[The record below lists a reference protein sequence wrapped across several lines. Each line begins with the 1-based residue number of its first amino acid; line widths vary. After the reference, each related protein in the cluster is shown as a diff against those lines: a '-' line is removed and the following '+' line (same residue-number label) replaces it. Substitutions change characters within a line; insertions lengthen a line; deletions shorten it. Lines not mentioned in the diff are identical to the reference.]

1 MPAARWVG
9 SAVLRKEDERLLA
22 GQGMFLDDIEV
33 AGVLEAAMLRSP
45 HAHAKIKSVDVS
57 AAEKMPGVK
66 AVRVIQGPGTE
77 IQWALDDWEQY
88 CFVPDFSGTGLIESP
103 VKAIEMWQLEFDA
116 IRAGGA
122 LAVFLLLY
130 FFNPAQLVV
139 STSSEAV
146 GALIQAAKEALKEEI
161 EEKYKDE
168 LKQYKERSVF
178 LQTQVGFFQ
187 ELIKESAK
195 TTNKAVEALA
205 ELRNQPNAPPGI
217 EEALAQLRQKNT
229 QAAEAILQFTAERAF
244 VVRVDLERPRGCVD
258 LADGRVV
265 LIEERLTEDG
275 GIIGLRVDITELKQ
289 REASF
294 RLLFDSNPVP
304 MIVCALDDERI
315 LGVNDAAVEHYGYS
329 RAEFEKLTIR
339 SVQAFESE
347 PPWSGDR
354 SSDEQTAR
362 TWKHVRADGTLIDL
376 AIYSRQLV
384 YGDRPAVL
392 LALMDITERKRAEA
406 RLAFM
411 AQHDGLTGL
420 PNRNLLRQHM
430 DEILLHTRRSA
441 DKAAVLVLGLD
452 NFKAVND
459 TLGHGIGDKLL
470 RGVAKRLRSTL
481 REEDTL
487 ARLNSDEFAIVQS
500 GLARPEDAVLLSRRL
515 LEAVGEPY
523 LLDGHSVVIGA
534 SIGIAMAPGDG
545 DESDKLL
552 KNADMALSRAK
563 NDSRGTFSFFEAGMD
578 ARAQSRRKIELDL
591 RDAIQNDVLRPYYQ
605 PLVDLAT
612 GRITGFEALVRWPHP
627 ERGMI
632 SPAEF
637 IPVAEETGLINAL
650 GGLMLRRAC
659 MDAAQWP
666 DDVRVAVNL
675 SPLQFR
681 VGNLLSVVMDA
692 LKQSGLPAR
701 RLELEITETLLLE
714 KSSQVLA
721 TLHALRALGVRI
733 SMDDFGTGY
742 SSLSYL
748 RSFPFDKIKIDQSF
762 VRDLAANPDAQAI
775 VRSII
780 SLGKGLGVTIT
791 AEGVETEAEVNCL
804 RNEGCHEGQGF
815 LFSRARPNADIVGLL
830 KTQGNWSSPAGAAL
844 VA

>member
-1 MPAARWVG
+1 MPRIRPKPVKKTKHAAITRIPGRPSKPSPKLAG
-9 SAVLRKEDERLLA
+9 SGRRVSAEIGEIVRKRAEAEAAIAEARKSHERLREAIDLLP
-22 GQGMFLDDIEV
+22 QGIVFLD
-33 AGVLEAAMLRSP
+33 
-45 HAHAKIKSVDVS
+45 
-57 AAEKMPGVK
+57 
-66 AVRVIQGPGTE
+66 
-77 IQWALDDWEQY
+77 
-88 CFVPDFSGTGLIESP
+88 
-103 VKAIEMWQLEFDA
+103 
-116 IRAGGA
+116 
-122 LAVFLLLY
+122 
-130 FFNPAQLVV
+130 
-139 STSSEAV
+139 
-146 GALIQAAKEALKEEI
+146 
-161 EEKYKDE
+161 
-168 LKQYKERSVF
+168 
-178 LQTQVGFFQ
+178 
-187 ELIKESAK
+187 
-195 TTNKAVEALA
+195 
-205 ELRNQPNAPPGI
+205 
-217 EEALAQLRQKNT
+217 
-229 QAAEAILQFTAERAF
+229 
-244 VVRVDLERPRGCVD
+244 
-258 LADGRVV
+258 ADGRYILWNKKYSEIYSRSSDLFKPGARLQDTIRIGVERGEYPEAIGREEEWIADRLAKLYQPGERHEQALSDGRCI
-265 LIEERLTEDG
+265 LIEERLTGDG
-275 GIIGLRVDITELKQ
+275 GIIGLRVDISELKQ

-347 PPWSGDR
+347 LPWEGDHSGD
-354 SSDEQTAR
+354 ELAAR

-376 AIYSRQLV
+376 AIYSRHLV
-384 YGDRPAVL
+384 HGDQPAVL
-392 LALMDITERKRAEA
+392 LALMDITERKRAES

-420 PNRNLLRQHM
+420 PNRTLLRQHM
-430 DEILLHTRRSA
+430 DEIMLHSRRGA
-441 DKAAVLVLGLD
+441 EKIAVLILGLD

-500 GLARPEDAVLLSRRL
+500 GLTRPEDAVMLARRL
-515 LEAVGEPY
+515 LEAISDPY

-545 DESDKLL
+545 DESEKLL
-552 KNADMALSRAK
+552 KHADMALSRAK

-578 ARAQSRRKIELDL
+578 ARAQSRRKIEIDL
-591 RDAIQNDVLRPYYQ
+591 RAAIQNDVLRPYYQ

-637 IPVAEETGLINAL
+637 IPVAEETGLINGL

-659 MDAAQWP
+659 MDAALWP
-666 DDVRVAVNL
+666 DGVRVAVNL

-681 VGNLLSVVMDA
+681 VGNLLSIVMDA
-692 LKQSGLPAR
+692 LKQSGLPAT

-721 TLHALRALGVRI
+721 TLHALRAMGVRI

-762 VRDLAANPDAQAI
+762 VRDLGSNRDAQAI

-780 SLGKGLGVTIT
+780 SLGTGLGVTIT
-791 AEGVETEAEVNCL
+791 AEGVETEAELSCL
-804 RNEGCHEGQGF
+804 RAEGCHEGQGF
-815 LFSRARPNADIVGLL
+815 LFSQARPNAEIVKLLKAQSGADIVALADMTG
-830 KTQGNWSSPAGAAL
+830 KTAR

>member
-1 MPAARWVG
+1 MPKIRPQTIKKSKQTSIARLFGRPIKPGPKPSGNRRHGAAERSEIVRTR
-9 SAVLRKEDERLLA
+9 AEAEAAIADARKSHERLREAIDILP
-22 GQGMFLDDIEV
+22 QGIVFLDAEGRYILWNKKYAEIYNRSSDLFTPGARLEDTIRV
-33 AGVLEAAMLRSP
+33 GV
-45 HAHAKIKSVDVS
+45 
-57 AAEKMPGVK
+57 
-66 AVRVIQGPGTE
+66 
-77 IQWALDDWEQY
+77 
-88 CFVPDFSGTGLIESP
+88 
-103 VKAIEMWQLEFDA
+103 
-116 IRAGGA
+116 
-122 LAVFLLLY
+122 
-130 FFNPAQLVV
+130 
-139 STSSEAV
+139 
-146 GALIQAAKEALKEEI
+146 
-161 EEKYKDE
+161 
-168 LKQYKERSVF
+168 ER
-178 LQTQVGFFQ
+178 GDY
-187 ELIKESAK
+187 
-195 TTNKAVEALA
+195 
-205 ELRNQPNAPPGI
+205 P
-217 EEALAQLRQKNT
+217 
-229 QAAEAILQFTAERAF
+229 EAIGREEEWIAER
-244 VVRVDLERPRGCVD
+244 LTKLYQPGERHEQT
-258 LADGRVV
+258 LADGRVI
-265 LIEERLTEDG
+265 LIDERLTEDG
-275 GIIGLRVDITELKQ
+275 GVIGLRVDITELKQ

-304 MIVCALDDERI
+304 MIVCSLDGERM
-315 LGVNDAAVEHYGYS
+315 LGVNDAAIEHYGYS
-329 RAEFEKLTIR
+329 RTEFERLTIR
-339 SVQAFESE
+339 SLQAFDPEL
-347 PPWSGDR
+347 PWTGDR
-354 SSDEQTAR
+354 SNDEQAAR
-362 TWKHVRADGTLIDL
+362 TWKHVRADGALIDL

-384 YGDRPAVL
+384 YGDQPAIL

-420 PNRNLLRQHM
+420 PNRTLLRQQM
-430 DEILLHTRRSA
+430 DDLLLHTRRSA
-441 DKAAVLVLGLD
+441 EKVAVLVLGLD

-481 REEDTL
+481 REEDVL

-500 GLARPEDAVLLSRRL
+500 GVTRPEDAVLLARRL
-515 LEAVGEPY
+515 LEAIGDPY

-534 SIGIAMAPGDG
+534 SIGIAMSPGDG
-545 DESDKLL
+545 DESERLL

-563 NDSRGTFSFFEAGMD
+563 NEFRGTFSFFEAEMD
-578 ARAQSRRKIELDL
+578 ARAQSRRKIEIEL
-591 RDAIQNDVLRPYYQ
+591 RDAIENDLLRPHYQ
-605 PLVDLAT
+605 PLVDLST

-632 SPAEF
+632 SPGEF
-637 IPVAEETGLINAL
+637 IPVAEETGLINAV

-681 VGNLLSVVMDA
+681 VGNLLSMVMET
-692 LKQSGLPAR
+692 LKQTGLAAT
-701 RLELEITETLLLE
+701 RLELEITETLVLE

-721 TLHALRALGVRI
+721 TLHALRSLGVRI

-762 VRDLAANPDAQAI
+762 VRDLGSNRDAQAI

-791 AEGVETEAEVNCL
+791 AEGVETEAELSCL

-815 LFSRARPNADIVGLL
+815 LFSRARPNAEIVSLL
-830 KTQGNWSSPAGAAL
+830 QAQRGEGIAGEDAAL

>member
-1 MPAARWVG
+1 MPRIRPKTVKKTKHAAITRIPGRPTKPSPKLSGRGRRVAAEIG
-9 SAVLRKEDERLLA
+9 EIVRKRAEAEAAIAEARKSHERLREAIDLLP
-22 GQGMFLDDIEV
+22 QGIVFLDADGRYVLWNKKYSEIYSRSSDLFKPG
-33 AGVLEAAMLRSP
+33 ARLQDTIRIGV
-45 HAHAKIKSVDVS
+45 
-57 AAEKMPGVK
+57 
-66 AVRVIQGPGTE
+66 
-77 IQWALDDWEQY
+77 
-88 CFVPDFSGTGLIESP
+88 
-103 VKAIEMWQLEFDA
+103 
-116 IRAGGA
+116 
-122 LAVFLLLY
+122 
-130 FFNPAQLVV
+130 
-139 STSSEAV
+139 
-146 GALIQAAKEALKEEI
+146 
-161 EEKYKDE
+161 
-168 LKQYKERSVF
+168 ER
-178 LQTQVGFFQ
+178 GDY
-187 ELIKESAK
+187 
-195 TTNKAVEALA
+195 
-205 ELRNQPNAPPGI
+205 P
-217 EEALAQLRQKNT
+217 
-229 QAAEAILQFTAERAF
+229 EAIGREEEWIAERLS
-244 VVRVDLERPRGCVD
+244 RLYQPGERHEQA
-258 LADGRVV
+258 LADGRCI
-265 LIEERLTEDG
+265 LIEERLTGDG

-339 SVQAFESE
+339 SVQAFEAE
-347 PPWSGDR
+347 LPWEGDH
-354 SSDEQTAR
+354 SSDEMAAR

-376 AIYSRQLV
+376 AIYSRHLI
-384 YGDRPAVL
+384 YGDQQAVL

-420 PNRNLLRQHM
+420 PNRSLLRQHM
-430 DEILLHTRRSA
+430 DEIMLHSRRGA
-441 DKAAVLVLGLD
+441 EKIAVLILGLD

-500 GLARPEDAVLLSRRL
+500 GLTRPEDAVMLARRL
-515 LEAVGEPY
+515 LEAISDPY

-545 DESDKLL
+545 DESEKLL
-552 KNADMALSRAK
+552 KHADMALSRAK

-578 ARAQSRRKIELDL
+578 ARAQSRRKIEIDL
-591 RDAIQNDVLRPYYQ
+591 RAAIHNDVLRPYYQ

-637 IPVAEETGLINAL
+637 IPVAEETGLINGL

-659 MDAAQWP
+659 MDAALWP
-666 DDVRVAVNL
+666 DSVRVAVNL

-692 LKQSGLPAR
+692 LKQSGLPAT

-721 TLHALRALGVRI
+721 TLHALRAMGVRI

-762 VRDLAANPDAQAI
+762 VRDLGSNRDAQAI

-780 SLGKGLGVTIT
+780 SLGTGLGVTIT
-791 AEGVETEAEVNCL
+791 AEGVETEAELSCL
-804 RNEGCHEGQGF
+804 RAEGCHEGQGF
-815 LFSRARPNADIVGLL
+815 LFSQARPNSEIVKLLQAQSGTDVVGL
-830 KTQGNWSSPAGAAL
+830 TDMTVQAAR

>member
-1 MPAARWVG
+1 MVKIRPRIIKKPKQTAVARLFGRPVKPGPKPSGNRRRVPAEVAEIERTRAEVEAAIADARK
-9 SAVLRKEDERLLA
+9 SHERLREAIEILP
-22 GQGMFLDDIEV
+22 QGIVFLDAEGRYILWNKKYAEIYNRSSDLFQPGARLEDTIRV
-33 AGVLEAAMLRSP
+33 GV
-45 HAHAKIKSVDVS
+45 
-57 AAEKMPGVK
+57 
-66 AVRVIQGPGTE
+66 
-77 IQWALDDWEQY
+77 
-88 CFVPDFSGTGLIESP
+88 
-103 VKAIEMWQLEFDA
+103 
-116 IRAGGA
+116 
-122 LAVFLLLY
+122 
-130 FFNPAQLVV
+130 
-139 STSSEAV
+139 
-146 GALIQAAKEALKEEI
+146 
-161 EEKYKDE
+161 
-168 LKQYKERSVF
+168 ER
-178 LQTQVGFFQ
+178 GDY
-187 ELIKESAK
+187 
-195 TTNKAVEALA
+195 
-205 ELRNQPNAPPGI
+205 P
-217 EEALAQLRQKNT
+217 
-229 QAAEAILQFTAERAF
+229 EAIGREEEWIAERLTRLYQPGARHEQ
-244 VVRVDLERPRGCVD
+244 V
-258 LADGRVV
+258 LADGRVI
-265 LIEERLTEDG
+265 LIDERLTEDG
-275 GIIGLRVDITELKQ
+275 GVIGLRVDITELKQ

-304 MIVCALDDERI
+304 MIVCSLDGEHI
-315 LGVNDAAVEHYGYS
+315 LGVNDAAIEHYGYS
-329 RAEFEKLTIR
+329 RTEFERLTIR
-339 SVQAFESE
+339 SLQAFDPEL
-347 PPWSGDR
+347 PWAGDR
-354 SSDEQTAR
+354 SSDEQAAR
-362 TWKHVRADGTLIDL
+362 TWKHVRVDGALIDL

-384 YGDRPAVL
+384 YGDQPAVL

-420 PNRNLLRQHM
+420 PNRTLLRQQM
-430 DEILLHTRRSA
+430 DDLLLHTRRGA
-441 DKAAVLVLGLD
+441 EKVAVLVLGLD

-481 REEDTL
+481 REEDVL

-500 GLARPEDAVLLSRRL
+500 GVARPEDAVLLARRL
-515 LEAVGEPY
+515 LEAIGDPY

-534 SIGIAMAPGDG
+534 SIGIAMSPGDG
-545 DESDKLL
+545 DESDRLL

-563 NDSRGTFSFFEAGMD
+563 TEFRGTFSFFEAEMD
-578 ARAQSRRKIELDL
+578 ARAQTRRKIEIEL
-591 RDAIQNDVLRPYYQ
+591 RDAIQNDLLRPYYQ
-605 PLVDLAT
+605 PLIDLAT

-632 SPAEF
+632 SPGEF
-637 IPVAEETGLINAL
+637 IPVAEETGLINAV

-659 MDAAQWP
+659 MDAALWP

-681 VGNLLSVVMDA
+681 VGNLLSTVMET
-692 LKQSGLPAR
+692 LKQTGLAAT
-701 RLELEITETLLLE
+701 RLELEITETLVLE

-762 VRDLAANPDAQAI
+762 VRDLGSNRDAQAI

-791 AEGVETEAEVNCL
+791 AEGVETEAELSCL

-815 LFSRARPNADIVGLL
+815 LFSRARPNAEIVSLL
-830 KTQGNWSSPAGAAL
+830 KAQRGEEGDAAL

>member
-1 MPAARWVG
+1 MRPRIIKKPKQTAVARLFGRPVKPGPKPSGNRRRVPAEVAEIERTRAEVEAAIADARK
-9 SAVLRKEDERLLA
+9 SHERLREAIEILP
-22 GQGMFLDDIEV
+22 QGIVFLDAEGRYILWNKKYAEIYNRSSDLFQPGARLEDTIRV
-33 AGVLEAAMLRSP
+33 GV
-45 HAHAKIKSVDVS
+45 
-57 AAEKMPGVK
+57 
-66 AVRVIQGPGTE
+66 
-77 IQWALDDWEQY
+77 
-88 CFVPDFSGTGLIESP
+88 
-103 VKAIEMWQLEFDA
+103 
-116 IRAGGA
+116 
-122 LAVFLLLY
+122 
-130 FFNPAQLVV
+130 
-139 STSSEAV
+139 
-146 GALIQAAKEALKEEI
+146 
-161 EEKYKDE
+161 
-168 LKQYKERSVF
+168 ER
-178 LQTQVGFFQ
+178 GDY
-187 ELIKESAK
+187 
-195 TTNKAVEALA
+195 
-205 ELRNQPNAPPGI
+205 P
-217 EEALAQLRQKNT
+217 
-229 QAAEAILQFTAERAF
+229 EAIGREEEWIAERLTRLYQPGARHEQ
-244 VVRVDLERPRGCVD
+244 V
-258 LADGRVV
+258 LADGRVI
-265 LIEERLTEDG
+265 LIDERLTEDG
-275 GIIGLRVDITELKQ
+275 GVIGLRVDITELKQ

-304 MIVCALDDERI
+304 MIVCSLDGEHI
-315 LGVNDAAVEHYGYS
+315 LGVNDAAIEHYGYS
-329 RAEFEKLTIR
+329 RTEFERLTIR
-339 SVQAFESE
+339 SLQAFDPEL
-347 PPWSGDR
+347 PWAGDR
-354 SSDEQTAR
+354 SSDEQAAR
-362 TWKHVRADGTLIDL
+362 TWKHVRVDGALIDL

-384 YGDRPAVL
+384 YGDQPAVL

-420 PNRNLLRQHM
+420 PNRTLLRQQM
-430 DEILLHTRRSA
+430 DDLLLHTRRSA
-441 DKAAVLVLGLD
+441 EKVAVLVLGLD

-481 REEDTL
+481 REEDVL

-500 GLARPEDAVLLSRRL
+500 GVARPEDAVLLARRL
-515 LEAVGEPY
+515 LEAIGDPY

-534 SIGIAMAPGDG
+534 SIGIAMSPGDG
-545 DESDKLL
+545 DESDRLL

-563 NDSRGTFSFFEAGMD
+563 TEFRGTFSFFEAEMD
-578 ARAQSRRKIELDL
+578 ARAQTRRKIEIEL
-591 RDAIQNDVLRPYYQ
+591 RDAIQNDLLRPYYQ
-605 PLVDLAT
+605 PLIDLAT

-632 SPAEF
+632 SPGEF
-637 IPVAEETGLINAL
+637 IPVAEETGLINAV

-659 MDAAQWP
+659 MDAALWP

-681 VGNLLSVVMDA
+681 VGNLLSTVMET
-692 LKQSGLPAR
+692 LKQTGLAAT
-701 RLELEITETLLLE
+701 RLELEITETLVLE

-762 VRDLAANPDAQAI
+762 VRDLGSNRDAQAI

-791 AEGVETEAEVNCL
+791 AEGVETEAELSCL

-815 LFSRARPNADIVGLL
+815 LFSRARPNAEIISLL
-830 KTQGNWSSPAGAAL
+830 RAQRGEDSVADAAL

>member
-1 MPAARWVG
+1 MSSSRQRKITRGKHAAITRNPGRPAKPSPKLGKSSRRVSAEIGEIVRKRAEAEAAITEARK
-9 SAVLRKEDERLLA
+9 SHERLREAIDILP
-22 GQGMFLDDIEV
+22 QGIVFLDSEGRYILWNKKYAEIYSRSSDLFKPGARLQDTIRI
-33 AGVLEAAMLRSP
+33 GV
-45 HAHAKIKSVDVS
+45 
-57 AAEKMPGVK
+57 
-66 AVRVIQGPGTE
+66 
-77 IQWALDDWEQY
+77 
-88 CFVPDFSGTGLIESP
+88 
-103 VKAIEMWQLEFDA
+103 
-116 IRAGGA
+116 
-122 LAVFLLLY
+122 
-130 FFNPAQLVV
+130 
-139 STSSEAV
+139 
-146 GALIQAAKEALKEEI
+146 
-161 EEKYKDE
+161 
-168 LKQYKERSVF
+168 ER
-178 LQTQVGFFQ
+178 GDY
-187 ELIKESAK
+187 
-195 TTNKAVEALA
+195 
-205 ELRNQPNAPPGI
+205 P
-217 EEALAQLRQKNT
+217 
-229 QAAEAILQFTAERAF
+229 EAIGREEEWIAERLA
-244 VVRVDLERPRGCVD
+244 RLYQPGGRHEQI
-258 LADGRVV
+258 LADGRCI

-304 MIVCALDDERI
+304 MIVCALSDERV
-315 LGVNDAAVEHYGYS
+315 LGVNDAAIAHYGYS

-339 SVQAFESE
+339 SVQAFQSE
-347 PPWSGDR
+347 PPWAGNCST
-354 SSDEQTAR
+354 DELTAR

-376 AIYSRQLV
+376 AIYSRHLIYADQ
-384 YGDRPAVL
+384 PAVL

-411 AQHDGLTGL
+411 AQHDSLTGL

-430 DEILLHTRRSA
+430 DEMLLHTRRSA
-441 DKAAVLVLGLD
+441 DKVAVLILGLD
-452 NFKAVND
+452 NFKSVND

-481 REEDTL
+481 REQDTL

-500 GLARPEDAVLLSRRL
+500 GLARPEDAVLLSKRL
-515 LEAVGEPY
+515 LDALGEPY

-545 DESDKLL
+545 DESEKLL

-563 NDSRGTFSFFEAGMD
+563 NDSRGTFSFFESGMD
-578 ARAQSRRKIELDL
+578 ARAQSRRKTEIDL

-605 PLVDLAT
+605 PVVDLST
-612 GRITGFEALVRWPHP
+612 GSITGFEALVRWPHP

-659 MDAAQWP
+659 MDAALWP
-666 DDVRVAVNL
+666 DQVRVAVNL

-692 LKQSGLPAR
+692 LRQSGLPAK

-762 VRDLAANPDAQAI
+762 VRDLGANRDAQAI

-780 SLGKGLGVTIT
+780 SLGIGLGVTIT
-791 AEGVETEAEVNCL
+791 AEGVETEAELSCL
-804 RNEGCHEGQGF
+804 RAEGCHEGQGF
-815 LFSRARPNADIVGLL
+815 LFSRARPNAEIIGLL
-830 KTQGNWSSPAGAAL
+830 QAQCGATAVAPADSGDETAL

>member
-1 MPAARWVG
+1 MRWDVVMPNKKPKTAKRRKQPTRIRVFGRPEKPALKLPGSRRHVAGEIARKRAEAEAAIAG
-9 SAVLRKEDERLLA
+9 ARKSHERLREAIDILP
-22 GQGMFLDDIEV
+22 QGIVFLDADGRYILWNKKYAEIYNRSSDLFKPGARLEDTIRV
-33 AGVLEAAMLRSP
+33 GV
-45 HAHAKIKSVDVS
+45 
-57 AAEKMPGVK
+57 
-66 AVRVIQGPGTE
+66 
-77 IQWALDDWEQY
+77 
-88 CFVPDFSGTGLIESP
+88 
-103 VKAIEMWQLEFDA
+103 
-116 IRAGGA
+116 
-122 LAVFLLLY
+122 
-130 FFNPAQLVV
+130 
-139 STSSEAV
+139 
-146 GALIQAAKEALKEEI
+146 
-161 EEKYKDE
+161 
-168 LKQYKERSVF
+168 ER
-178 LQTQVGFFQ
+178 GDY
-187 ELIKESAK
+187 
-195 TTNKAVEALA
+195 
-205 ELRNQPNAPPGI
+205 P
-217 EEALAQLRQKNT
+217 
-229 QAAEAILQFTAERAF
+229 EAIGREQEWIAER
-244 VVRVDLERPRGCVD
+244 LEKLYQPSERHEQT
-258 LADGRVV
+258 LADGRVI
-265 LIEERLTEDG
+265 LIDERLTEDG
-275 GIIGLRVDITELKQ
+275 GVIGLRVDITELKQ

-304 MIVCALDDERI
+304 MIVCALDGERI
-315 LGVNDAAVEHYGYS
+315 LGVNDAAIEHYGYS
-329 RAEFEKLTIR
+329 RAEFERLTIR
-339 SVQAFESE
+339 SLQAFDPEL
-347 PPWSGDR
+347 PWSGDR
-354 SSDEQTAR
+354 SSDERTAR
-362 TWKHVRADGTLIDL
+362 TWKHVRADGALIDL

-384 YGDRPAVL
+384 YGDQPAVL

-411 AQHDGLTGL
+411 AQHDGVT
-420 PNRNLLRQHM
+420 
-430 DEILLHTRRSA
+430 
-441 DKAAVLVLGLD
+441 VLVLGLD

-470 RGVAKRLRSTL
+470 RGVAKRLKSTL

-487 ARLNSDEFAIVQS
+487 ARLNSDEFAIIQGGVT
-500 GLARPEDAVLLSRRL
+500 RPEDAVLLARRL
-515 LEAVGEPY
+515 LEAISDPY

-534 SIGIAMAPGDG
+534 SIGIAVSPGDG

-563 NDSRGTFSFFEAGMD
+563 SDFRGTFSFFEAEMD
-578 ARAQSRRKIELDL
+578 ARAQTRRKIEGDL
-591 RDAIQNDVLRPYYQ
+591 REAIQNDVLRPYYQ
-605 PLVDLAT
+605 PLIDLAT

-637 IPVAEETGLINAL
+637 IPVAEETGLINAV

-681 VGNLLSVVMDA
+681 VGNLLSLVMDT
-692 LKQSGLPAR
+692 LKHSGLPPT

-714 KSSQVLA
+714 KSSQTLA
-721 TLHALRALGVRI
+721 TLHALRSLGVRI

-791 AEGVETEAEVNCL
+791 AEGVETEAELSCL

-815 LFSRARPNADIVGLL
+815 LFSRARPNAEIVSLL
-830 KTQGNWSSPAGAAL
+830 QAQRGAGGAAL